1 VVWRCFHKHVLTDDN
16 LIKQGCI
23 IVSGFSLC
31 IGNYECT
38 THLFLHC
45 SFAQLWLWLD
55 FLLLF
60 SLDCTSMSSLFQSIP
75 SSWNV
80 YAKHLATISLI
91 HVFHRIWMAHNRICF
106 SKVVIQ
112 LHAAKVKVLTA
123 IKISAPMLS
132 GNTSS
137 SDFPML

>member
-31 IGNYECT
+31 IGNYEST
-38 THLFLHC
+38 AHLFLHC

-60 SLDCTSMSSLFQSIP
+60 SLDCTSMSSLFESIS
-75 SSWNV
+75 SSWSV
-80 YAKHLATISLI
+80 YAKHLAAISLI
-91 HVFHRIWMAHNRICF
+91 HDTCV
-106 SKVVIQ
+106 
-112 LHAAKVKVLTA
+112 
-123 IKISAPMLS
+123 P
-132 GNTSS
+132 
-137 SDFPML
+137 